1 MVKTMN
7 FGKLLAVL
15 GGIITFAGTW
25 WLSLFISPIIVG
37 APVYSIGGI
46 MNFNWLVGNGGAY
59 LGVDNWVVYL
69 ILVVYSIYLLSFI
82 PQLLGGKSRIS
93 AFIGSLLPLAVGVI
107 IMIFSLTGGS
117 TLAPVVNA
125 ISLFAGDPILVGWFP
140 FHYAIGVQFEA
151 LGTYAIIFGSLLAL
165 ISSFIRRPDEY

>member
-1 MVKTMN
+1 MN
-7 FGKLLAVL
+7 FGRLLAVL
-15 GGIITFAGTW
+15 GGLITLVGTW
-25 WLSLFISPIIVG
+25 WFSLFISPVIAG

-46 MNFNWLVGNGGAY
+46 LNFSWLVGNGAAV

-69 ILVVYSIYLLSFI
+69 ILVVYSMYLLSFI
-82 PQLLGGKSRIS
+82 AQLAGGKSRIS

-117 TLAPVVNA
+117 TLGTVVNA
-125 ISLFAGDPILVGWFP
+125 IGLFAGDPIIVGWFP
-140 FHYAIGVQFEA
+140 FHYSVGVQFEA

-165 ISSFIRRPDEY
+165 ISSFIPRPDDY